1 MACVERSASSHS
13 GIPIALFDVKKS
25 NMSTLIIINDAP
37 YGTEK
42 AYNALRMAMTLQ
54 SEHSDV
60 EVRIFL
66 LADAV
71 GCALPNQRTP
81 RGYYN
86 IERMLKSVIGNGG
99 KVKACGGC
107 SEARGI
113 AEFSLIEGVEISTM
127 KEFAQWAV
135 DATKTLSF

>member
-1 MACVERSASSHS
+1 MK
-13 GIPIALFDVKKS
+13 I
-25 NMSTLIIINDAP
+25 LIVINDAP

-54 SEHSDV
+54 KKHAEV

-71 GCALPNQRTP
+71 GCAIPNQKTP
-81 RGYYN
+81 NGYYN
-86 IERMLKSVIGNGG
+86 IERMLKSVVNKGG
-99 KVKACGGC
+99 LVKACGSC

-113 AEFSLIEGVEISTM
+113 SELKLIEGVEISNM
-127 KEFAQWAV
+127 KEFSGWTVEADKV
-135 DATKTLSF
+135 LTF